1 MLFYSKKNM
10 KTSSLKKKIFSNEE
24 WWGIYQKYLLMQ
36 IHGKKQHHQIEMP
49 QTCNILVNINSIFQ
63 NPWLLK
69 NYTIF
74 LTFQKNLAKIK
85 FCTVSSRAFKRHFPK
100 IFQFWSFIDFVFCKT
115 VVTWPIFLDLAKI
128 KFCTVISRTFKALFP
143 KIFQFWVFVEPI
155 FCKTVVI

>member
-1 MLFYSKKNM
+1 M

-24 WWGIYQKYLLMQ
+24 WWGTYQKCLLMQ

-74 LTFQKNLAKIK
+74 LTFQKILAKIK
-85 FCTVSSRAFKRHFPK
+85 FYA
-100 IFQFWSFIDFVFCKT
+100 
-115 VVTWPIFLDLAKI
+115 VVP
-128 KFCTVISRTFKALFP
+128 RTFKALFP
-143 KIFQFWVFVEPI
+143 KIFLF
-155 FCKTVVI
+155 